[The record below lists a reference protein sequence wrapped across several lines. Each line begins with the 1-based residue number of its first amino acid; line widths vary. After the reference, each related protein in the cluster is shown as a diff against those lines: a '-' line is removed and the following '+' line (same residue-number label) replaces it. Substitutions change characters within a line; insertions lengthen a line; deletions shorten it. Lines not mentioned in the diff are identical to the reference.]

1 METCALASPIHQG
14 HFGAMTTPWLPLLPH
29 GLPWVALG
37 TCLLLLAGWL
47 LSILIARHQQRKWF
61 WLFFPLTHPLAL
73 LNDLVR
79 WRRKAWLPPACY
91 ILAWIL
97 WSWGGFRAHQHE
109 FERMHRILARLKY
122 EAQPIR
128 ATDLARVSVNPER
141 NRWDHPYLR
150 PLAEAANPGEDGP
163 KTQEAIDRSYAAYQ
177 RPRSQAERNEEAY
190 EGSERSFSTYQPF
203 SKYALLA
210 ADLKLAKEESEA
222 LKTEALPQNL
232 DHCIS
237 LVQPWIDGIEQG
249 MPSLQE
255 ALERPENHY
264 PYAWEEGFA
273 MLLPQLSTLRN
284 MATAQSLKTTHH
296 ALLGEAEAAYQSTLL
311 GMKLCATQSMDLIIS
326 RLVQAAMLHV
336 TLEGIHAAQQQH
348 LWDANAWEAIDRK
361 LEPFDFL
368 GNAAACIRTERAF
381 GQTSIEPILNSVFS
395 KGAQTFAELTG
406 PLPAPPDQAWARVI
420 TDGIF
425 TQYVQAFFCKQ
436 WRLCLE
442 AYESMIKD
450 LEVATANASSL
461 PWMKCRVDWKEEAYR
476 DKGVFAN
483 LLLPALNLFYDNLLK
498 TQTQIRLM
506 RICTLLERHYLEHG
520 AYPSDLMAI
529 ITYDLTNPMLD
540 PMTHEPLHYQVLG
553 EGAGFELY
561 SVGLNGKDD
570 QGMRQKKQTKQESD
584 AGDDMLIRL
593 SPEEPLLPPM
603 SILP

>member
-1 METCALASPIHQG
+1 
-14 HFGAMTTPWLPLLPH
+14 MTTPWLPLLPY

-37 TCLLLLAGWL
+37 TCLLVLAGWL
-47 LSILIARHQQRKWF
+47 LSILVARHQQRKWF

-79 WRRKAWLPPACY
+79 RRRKVWLPSACY
-91 ILAWIL
+91 ILASIL
-97 WSWGGFRAHQHE
+97 WGWGGFHAHQHE
-109 FERMHRILARLKY
+109 FERMHRILAQLKY

-128 ATDLARVSVNPER
+128 ATDLARVSVDPER

-163 KTQEAIDRSYAAYQ
+163 KTLEAIDRSYEAYQ

-237 LVQPWIDGIEQG
+237 LVQPWIDGIAQG

-348 LWDANAWEAIDRK
+348 LWDTNAWEAIDRK

-406 PLPAPPDQAWARVI
+406 PLPTPPDQAWARVI

-570 QGMRQKKQTKQESD
+570 QGMGQKKQTKQESD

>member
-1 METCALASPIHQG
+1 
-14 HFGAMTTPWLPLLPH
+14 MTTPWLPLLPY

-37 TCLLLLAGWL
+37 TCLLVLVGWL
-47 LSILIARHQQRKWF
+47 LSILMARHQQRKWF

-79 WRRKAWLPPACY
+79 WRKKAWLPPACY

-109 FERMHRILARLKY
+109 FERMHRILAQLKY

-128 ATDLARVSVNPER
+128 ATDLARVSVDPER

-177 RPRSQAERNEEAY
+177 RPRSRVILNEEAY
-190 EGSERSFSTYQPF
+190 ESSERPLSTYQPF

-210 ADLKLAKEESEA
+210 ADLKFAKEASEA
-222 LKTEALPQNL
+222 LATAALPRDL

-237 LVQPWIDGIEQG
+237 LVQPWVDGIEKG

-296 ALLGEAEAAYQSTLL
+296 ALLGEAEAAYRSTLL
-311 GMKLCATQSMDLIIS
+311 GMELCATQSMDLIIS
-326 RLVQAAMLHV
+326 RLVQAAMLQV

-348 LWDANAWEAIDRK
+348 LWDANAWEAIDSQ
-361 LEPFDFL
+361 LESFDFL
-368 GNAAACIRTERAF
+368 SHAAACIRTERAF

-395 KGAQTFAELTG
+395 KGAQTFAQLTG
-406 PLPAPPDQAWARVI
+406 PLPNPPDQAWARVI

-442 AYESMIKD
+442 AYESMIED
-450 LEVATANASSL
+450 LEGSADHTSSL
-461 PWMKCRVDWKEEAYR
+461 PWVKCRVDWQEEAYR

-483 LLLPALNLFYDNLLK
+483 LLLPALHLFHDNLLK

-506 RICTLLERHYLEHG
+506 RTCILLERHYLDQG
-520 AYPSDLMAI
+520 AYPSDLMALMAH
-529 ITYDLTNPMLD
+529 DLTDPMLD

-570 QGMRQKKQTKQESD
+570 QGMEQTNQAKQESD
-584 AGDDMLIRL
+584 ASDDMLIRL
-593 SPEEPLLPPM
+593 SPEEPLLPPL

>member
-1 METCALASPIHQG
+1 
-14 HFGAMTTPWLPLLPH
+14 MTTPWLPLLPY

-37 TCLLLLAGWL
+37 TCLLVLAGWL
-47 LSILIARHQQRKWF
+47 LSILMARYQQRKWF

-79 WRRKAWLPPACY
+79 WRKKAWLPPACY

-109 FERMHRILARLKY
+109 FERMHRILAQLKY

-128 ATDLARVSVNPER
+128 ATDLARVSVDPER

-150 PLAEAANPGEDGP
+150 PLAEAANPGEDGS

-177 RPRSQAERNEEAY
+177 RPRSRVALNEEAY
-190 EGSERSFSTYQPF
+190 ESSERPLSTYQPF

-210 ADLKLAKEESEA
+210 ADLKLAKEASEA
-222 LKTEALPQNL
+222 LANAALPRDL

-237 LVQPWIDGIEQG
+237 LVQPWVDGIEKG

-296 ALLGEAEAAYQSTLL
+296 ALLGEAEAAYRSTLL
-311 GMKLCATQSMDLIIS
+311 GMELCATQSMDLIIS
-326 RLVQAAMLHV
+326 RLVQAAMLQV

-348 LWDANAWEAIDRK
+348 LWDANAWEAIDGK
-361 LEPFDFL
+361 LESFDFL

-406 PLPAPPDQAWARVI
+406 PLPTPPDQAWARVI

-450 LEVATANASSL
+450 LEVAAANASSL
-461 PWMKCRVDWKEEAYR
+461 PWMKCRVGWQEEAYR

-483 LLLPALNLFYDNLLK
+483 LLLPALNLFHDNLLK

-506 RICTLLERHYLEHG
+506 RICILLERHYLNQG
-520 AYPSDLMAI
+520 AYPADLMALI
-529 ITYDLTNPMLD
+529 AHDLTNPVLD
-540 PMTHEPLHYQVLG
+540 PMTHQPLHYQVME

-561 SVGLNGKDD
+561 SVGFNGKDD
-570 QGMRQKKQTKQESD
+570 QGIGQKKQTKQESD
-584 AGDDMLIRL
+584 ASDDMLIRL